1 MKVKFTFI
9 LKSGKMYDCIVD
21 LTDNQF
27 SSIINTV
34 KTSFREGLDAYITL
48 DYCIVRLSECAVI
61 DWEVLDEQETKK
73 S

>member
-9 LKSGKMYDCIVD
+9 LKCGKMYDCIVD
-21 LTDNQF
+21 LTENQF

-34 KTSFREGLDAYITL
+34 KTSFREGVNAQIILN
-48 DYCIVRLSECAVI
+48 YCIVRLSECAVI

>member
-9 LKSGKMYDCIVD
+9 LKSGKMYDCIAD
-21 LTDNQF
+21 LTENQF

-34 KTSFREGLDAYITL
+34 KTSFREGVNAQIILN
-48 DYCIVRLSECAVI
+48 YCIVRLSECAVI

>member
-21 LTDNQF
+21 LTENQF

-34 KTSFREGLDAYITL
+34 KTSFREGVNAYIIL

-61 DWEVLDEQETKK
+61 DWEVFNEQETEK

>member
-9 LKSGKMYDCIVD
+9 LKSGKMYNCIVD
-21 LTDNQF
+21 LTENQF

-34 KTSFREGLDAYITL
+34 KTSFREGVNAQITL

-61 DWEVLDEQETKK
+61 DWEVFDEQETEK

>member
-21 LTDNQF
+21 LTENQF

-48 DYCIVRLSECAVI
+48 DYCIVRLTA
-61 DWEVLDEQETKK
+61 
-73 S
+73 

>member
-34 KTSFREGLDAYITL
+34 KTSFREGVNACITL

-61 DWEVLDEQETKK
+61 YLEVLDEQETEK

>member
-21 LTDNQF
+21 LTENQF

-34 KTSFREGLDAYITL
+34 KTSFREGVNAYIIL
-48 DYCIVRLSECAVI
+48 DYCIVRLSECAVT
-61 DWEVLDEQETKK
+61 DWEVLNEQETE

>member
-21 LTDNQF
+21 LTENQF

-34 KTSFREGLDAYITL
+34 NTSFREGVNAYITL
-48 DYCIVRLSECAVI
+48 GYCIVRLSECAVV

>member
-1 MKVKFTFI
+1 MTIKFTFY
-9 LKSGKMYDCIVD
+9 LKSGKMFDSIVV
-21 LTDNQF
+21 LTVNQF

-34 KTSFREGLDAYITL
+34 KTSFREGVNAYITL

-61 DWEVLDEQETKK
+61 DWEVLDEQETEK